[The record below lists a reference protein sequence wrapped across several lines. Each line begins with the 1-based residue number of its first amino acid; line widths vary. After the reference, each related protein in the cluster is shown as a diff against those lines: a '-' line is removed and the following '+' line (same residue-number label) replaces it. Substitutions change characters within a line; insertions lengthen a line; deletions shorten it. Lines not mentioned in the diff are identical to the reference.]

1 MIMWR
6 IVRVTMACLAGTGG
20 LFVLLVLPVLI
31 QSIPEKIREQWAAAL
46 AVTCLIAY
54 AIARLLAAPRFERTR
69 SADRARAGLNRVNRF
84 TDWALDG
91 GLAGGLGLLC
101 AALLLGWIPH
111 YLTWPWSRDPET
123 FTLMAQSWDH
133 GILPYRDI
141 RAFNFPGVIYLDW
154 ILGKAFGWG
163 QTVPLYAFDAGCLV
177 LIGLVLVVW
186 SRRTL
191 GGAVP
196 GLIGYLAY
204 LDCYLSLQYDLVA
217 QRDWHTACL
226 LSLSLLLMQGWP
238 GSLTRFISAPA
249 AALAV
254 AMRPHAVLFL
264 PALIWEA
271 AYGVDASGLTSFK
284 RLRIAA
290 IWCFGF
296 CVSLALAFAPLV
308 VAGVADE
315 FVRGLRVTAYGGAHN
330 KATLADAI
338 RAFADQLESWR
349 TSIPLVATLLLAT
362 GSHKR
367 LSGIA
372 RTWAL
377 AWLGV
382 LFYRPIHPVQH
393 FYLVLPVTLISSIT
407 WALAVSCLLP
417 SRRIA
422 RPILVLAIVLLV
434 YELMPRRPLMCN
446 FEASVQALSPLF
458 RGEIPNVSPVGS
470 MRAFR
475 RVPGEWTRWN
485 DYREVLLYIQRETS
499 PTTFVAN
506 VLCIYPYETIN
517 GPTGRLSPFLA
528 ESGICWMTQVDL
540 DLDSDFAHA
549 LIHCPD
555 SVVVWSPRRFHE
567 NATIPLNQVAA
578 AIQQYYEPAAR
589 FGMYEV
595 WRRKRA
601 KSE

>member
-1 MIMWR
+1 MWR
-6 IVRVTMACLAGTGG
+6 IVRVMIAGLVGTIG

-31 QSIPEKIREQWAAAL
+31 QAIPEEIREQWAPAL
-46 AVTCLIAY
+46 AVMCLIVY
-54 AIARLLAAPRFERTR
+54 AIARRLAAPRFERTR
-69 SADRARAGLNRVNRF
+69 YADWARAGLNRVNRF

-91 GLAGGLGLLC
+91 GLAGVLGLIC

-123 FTLMAQSWDH
+123 FTVMAQSWDH

-154 ILGKAFGWG
+154 ILGKSFGWG
-163 QTVPLYAFDAGCLV
+163 QTVPLYAFDAACLV
-177 LIGLVLVVW
+177 LLGLVLVAW

-217 QRDWHTACL
+217 QRDWHTAFL

-238 GSLTRFISAPA
+238 GSLTRFTSALA

-264 PALIWEA
+264 PALIWEV

-284 RLRIAA
+284 RLRNVGL
-290 IWCFGF
+290 WCFGF
-296 CVSLALAFAPLV
+296 GVFLALAFAPLV

-362 GSHKR
+362 GSHGR

-372 RTWAL
+372 RTWAV

-393 FYLVLPVTLISSIT
+393 LYLVLPVTLISSIT
-407 WALAVSCLLP
+407 WALPVSCLLP

-422 RPILVLAIVLLV
+422 RPILFLAIVLLT

-446 FEASVQALSPLF
+446 FEASVQALPPLF
-458 RGEIPNVSPVGS
+458 RGEIPKVSPVGS
-470 MRAFR
+470 LRAFQR
-475 RVPGEWTRWN
+475 APGEWTRWN
-485 DYREVLLYIQRETS
+485 DYRAVLLYIQRETS

-506 VLCIYPYETIN
+506 VLSIYPYETIN

-528 ESGICWMTQVDL
+528 ESGICWSTQVVFS
-540 DLDSDFAHA
+540 LDSEFADA

-555 SVVVWSPRRFHE
+555 SVVVWAPTRFHE
-567 NATIPLNQVAA
+567 NVNIPLDRVAE
-578 AIQQYYEPAAR
+578 AIHQYYEPAAR
-589 FGMYEV
+589 FGIYEI